1 MKSVGSSSP
10 TNPVV
15 STEPSTPPGFSSRA
29 PPLPL
34 PPHSPLP
41 LKEKVFFPSSSDP
54 LPKAAGPWPCVQP
67 AWPRGSWEL
76 KAVAHGW
83 ITIQLPP
90 GVISGMGKGAAMP
103 PEERKTERSQRTQSK
118 PIFTP
123 ALNISGSVAQ
133 TKHEI
138 RDKEQEVAAVEAEAT
153 KQQDHGQYQQVPGT
167 ATAAPWTVPASNRD
181 SNCSTM
187 GSTFEYHGQYCGQ
200 NHGQQLQVQGQ
211 HQKYQ
216 GQFQQCPGQH
226 L

>member
-29 PPLPL
+29 PPPLPL

-153 KQQDHGQYQQVPGT
+153 NQQHHGQYQQVPGT
-167 ATAAPWTVPASNRD
+167 VPASTRD
-181 SNCSTM
+181 SNSSTM
-187 GSTFEYHGQYCGQ
+187 DSTSKYQ
-200 NHGQQLQVQGQ
+200 GQQLQHHGQ
-211 HQKYQ
+211 Y
-216 GQFQQCPGQH
+216 